1 MTLFSRTT
9 INDQSEAESFDAVSA
24 RRQSNLDS
32 SHDSATAKK
41 AAGKTS
47 ATDKAASDSPAT
59 AVHLQMLGL
68 SPGATWDEIT
78 EAHARLVSDLTPGPN
93 ASHRNVSLAEQFL
106 SEVNQAFASL
116 RMQSVA

>member
-9 INDQSEAESFDAVSA
+9 INDQSNAESFDAVSA

-32 SHDSATAKK
+32 NSDSASAKK
-41 AAGKTS
+41 APG
-47 ATDKAASDSPAT
+47 DEAASESPAT

-106 SEVNQAFASL
+106 NEVNQAFASL

>member
-1 MTLFSRTT
+1 MFSRTK
-9 INDQSEAESFDAVSA
+9 IEDQTDIESKAAELRSA
-24 RRQSNLDS
+24 
-32 SHDSATAKK
+32 SATS
-41 AAGKTS
+41 GVERSVTVPEN
-47 ATDKAASDSPAT
+47 DAT

-68 SPGATWDEIT
+68 APGASWDEIV

>member
-1 MTLFSRTT
+1 MTLFSRTK
-9 INDQSEAESFDAVSA
+9 IEDQTDSETKSPELTGTSQRADQPRPVSVPTTDATVVQL
-24 RRQSNLDS
+24 R
-32 SHDSATAKK
+32 
-41 AAGKTS
+41 
-47 ATDKAASDSPAT
+47 
-59 AVHLQMLGL
+59 MLGL
-68 SPGATWDEIT
+68 SPGATWEDIT

>member
-1 MTLFSRTT
+1 MTLFRRTST
-9 INDQSEAESFDAVSA
+9 NEQSSTKQPQQE
-24 RRQSNLDS
+24 
-32 SHDSATAKK
+32 
-41 AAGKTS
+41 
-47 ATDKAASDSPAT
+47 ATDKAAEPVVTPFTVADDEAT

-68 SPGATWDEIT
+68 GPGATWDEIT